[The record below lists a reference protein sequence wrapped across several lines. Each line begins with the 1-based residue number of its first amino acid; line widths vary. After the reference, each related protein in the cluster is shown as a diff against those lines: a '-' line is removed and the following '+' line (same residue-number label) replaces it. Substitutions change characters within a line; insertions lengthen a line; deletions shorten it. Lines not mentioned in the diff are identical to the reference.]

1 MFVAVADM
9 HGEGAAPDQAP
20 RVDAAFARR
29 QLSKGARI
37 GADDVRDTL
46 RSPPVV
52 PLGPVDGTPP
62 QQCMQLG
69 GHAVV
74 LGNKREFWGVVIYGV
89 TIEP

>member
-20 RVDAAFARR
+20 RVDAPFARR

-37 GADDVRDTL
+37 GADDVSDTL
-46 RSPPVV
+46 RAPPVV

-69 GHAVV
+69 GHTVV
-74 LGNKREFWGVVIYGV
+74 LSNKREFWGVVIYRE
-89 TIEP
+89 TIDP